1 MTQNQQNV
9 SLQTGTNS
17 SLSTANQT
25 PAERF
30 TQRVLRE
37 FAGTGGAIALSD
49 FQKRLVQNYFINL
62 DQVLKTAEDKRLSRD
77 SQYIKPDELP
87 FTWNNVNIEQLAINV
102 VASARLGFD
111 PALPNH
117 INMIPFKNKKTNKF
131 DIGFIAG
138 YRGKE
143 LMAKKYGLDVPS
155 DVVIELVFSKDK
167 FKPLKKDIN
176 NKVETYSF
184 EIADNPFDRGDL
196 VGGFYYLVFE
206 DNTRNKLVFW
216 SRHEI
221 EKRRP
226 GSASVEFWGGNRDVW
241 EKDKDGKSFKKAG
254 AGEYV
259 EGWYLEMCW
268 KTLCR
273 AAYGS
278 VTIDS
283 QKIDDNYINLT
294 SNEQEFQ
301 ASKSITAEENLQQ
314 NIAENSQTEPIQITE
329 SEVVETAPLNSETAI
344 IETHHSSVSPEQP
357 PVEEFPEGS
366 DNELFPKT
374 DKEEKKAPAKTPKF

>member
-9 SLQTGTNS
+9 SLQPGTNS
-17 SLSTANQT
+17 TLSTANQT

-30 TQRVLRE
+30 TQKVVRE
-37 FAGTGGAIALSD
+37 FTGTGGAIALSD

-62 DQVLKTAEDKRLSRD
+62 DQVLKTAEEKRLSKD
-77 SQYIKPDELP
+77 AKYIKADELP

-131 DIGFIAG
+131 DIGFVAG

-143 LMAKKYGLDVPS
+143 LMAKKYGLDVPA

-226 GSASVEFWGGNRDVW
+226 ATASVEFWGGNKDVW
-241 EKDKDGKSFKKAG
+241 EKDENGKSYRKAG
-254 AGEYV
+254 AGAYT

-273 AAYGS
+273 AAYSS

-294 SNEQEFQ
+294 ANEQEFQ
-301 ASKSITAEENLQQ
+301 ASKSISTEDELQK
-314 NIAENSQTEPIQITE
+314 NIAENSQTIPVQITE
-329 SEVVETAPLNSETAI
+329 SVVVETAPLNSETVI
-344 IETHHSSVSPEQP
+344 IETHHSQIYPEQP
-357 PVEEFPEGS
+357 PLEEFPQGS
-366 DNELFPKT
+366 DDVLFPKEA
-374 DKEEKKAPAKTPKF
+374 KEEKKTAAKTPKF